1 MPRILLL
8 IFFNFFGLSLFA
20 QKVSPSLKIEA
31 NDVLIGDQV
40 KTTVSV
46 EIVQGKNVSFPKLSE
61 YWKSENVEI
70 LNLSDIEKSNSNEGK
85 QILKQTLTLVFWDTG
100 KYMLPALP
108 FGYISGESTDSI
120 FSEKLYVKV
129 RYPDGIVG
137 DSSYMAPIKTIL
149 DEQKNFWDYLIDYK
163 YVFYTIIFLLVAS
176 TLIYLIIKRINGNK
190 NRKALLSPED
200 KALKAL
206 NRLLEADYSKK
217 GQHALYH
224 EGISLIVRT
233 YLYEKYE
240 LKALESITGQI
251 LEDIAAIDIS
261 EPLKSG
267 LKELL
272 ETADLVKYAKA
283 SPLPV
288 ADRFAAD
295 YIIKLVEEAKNPKT
309 EKYNNL

>member
-46 EIVQGKNVSFPKLSE
+46 EIEQGKNVSFPKLSE

-108 FGYISGESTDSI
+108 FGYISGESSDTV
-120 FSEKLYVKV
+120 FSEKLNVKV

-137 DSSYMAPIKTIL
+137 DSTYMAPIKSIL

-163 YVFYTIIFLLVAS
+163 NVIYTFIFLLVAS
-176 TLIYLIIKRINGNK
+176 TLIYLIIKRIKGNR
-190 NRKALLSPED
+190 NRNAFLSPEE

-217 GQHALYH
+217 GQHAFYH
-224 EGISLIVRT
+224 EGVSLIVRT

-240 LKALESITGQI
+240 LKALESTTGQI
-251 LEDIAAIDIS
+251 LDDIS
-261 EPLKSG
+261 DVEIPAQLKSEMR
-267 LKELL
+267 ELL

-288 ADRFAAD
+288 ADKFAAD
-295 YIIKLVEEAKNPKT
+295 YIVKLVNAARNKPT
-309 EKYNNL
+309 ENNTNL